1 MNFLIKRVSQEQA
14 LNTMIGLLTAVIL
27 FHFLVLIQV
36 IPYTIVW
43 AGKINTVEEMVTMET
58 VSISINII
66 LILVLLLK
74 GNYIKSKIS
83 PDVLNVIIWLFVIL
97 FALNTIGNLFSKS
110 SLELYLFTALTFV
123 STLLCLRIVLERK
136 GASSH

>member
-1 MNFLIKRVSQEQA
+1 MIA
-14 LNTMIGLLTAVIL
+14 LLAAVIL
-27 FHFLVLIQV
+27 FHVLVLVQV

-58 VSISINII
+58 VSIAINVI
-66 LILVLLLK
+66 LILVLSLK

-83 PDVLNVIIWLFVIL
+83 PGILNAIIWLFVFV

-110 SLELYLFTALTFV
+110 SLELYLFTALTFI

-136 GASSH
+136 GVKSH

>member
-1 MNFLIKRVSQEQA
+1 MIA
-14 LNTMIGLLTAVIL
+14 LLAAVIL
-27 FHFLVLIQV
+27 FHVLVLVQV

-58 VSISINII
+58 VSIAINVI
-66 LILVLLLK
+66 LILVLSLK

-83 PDVLNVIIWLFVIL
+83 PGILNAIIWLFVFV

-110 SLELYLFTALTFV
+110 SLELYLFTTLTFI

-136 GASSH
+136 SVKSH